1 MPIFDSAE
9 RRYIRR
15 GEVDVDSAR
24 RAKALL
30 DELRRTRM
38 LRGGRISEHKQTLR
52 SRISG
57 AIARRAVLPRL
68 AERVAFQ
75 LVLKVDT
82 GGLGDRAVWLA
93 IGDRLQKEIES
104 LKSNLALVD
113 RQIVVALPK
122 LSADQVAA
130 LHDELQAADPAVART
145 ILNVALDAAEP
156 IPAARRYLAA
166 FHRIVDDLGPIDPGI
181 ARTVANAT
189 FMAHAPSRKAMDHLK
204 QFATLA
210 RKFEDDVEFVRTVA
224 KMAFRASDPIEAA
237 RGFIADYERVVAELT
252 ATGAEPAIARSIASI
267 ASTGADPMSAAR
279 TLLRHFEDVVAF
291 AKRTHPCVARS
302 IALSACRATDALT
315 TARLYMKNY
324 DAIVRFVCRTDPEIA
339 HAVAAQAFRS
349 DQPLR
354 WAKRY
359 LEQLKEERRLRRSTR
374 DARQAAAD

>member
-82 GGLGDRAVWLA
+82 DALGDRAVWLA

-189 FMAHAPSRKAMDHLK
+189 FMAHAPSR
-204 QFATLA
+204 
-210 RKFEDDVEFVRTVA
+210 
-224 KMAFRASDPIEAA
+224 
-237 RGFIADYERVVAELT
+237 
-252 ATGAEPAIARSIASI
+252 
-267 ASTGADPMSAAR
+267 
-279 TLLRHFEDVVAF
+279 
-291 AKRTHPCVARS
+291 
-302 IALSACRATDALT
+302 
-315 TARLYMKNY
+315 N

>member
-1 MPIFDSAE
+1 MCIVDVDSAAFRRSPEPRKQSTAMCRSRERRLPGNTDIASVMHPRWSMPHFAPLIDRSRVLPEDSTVSDSSQSEIILPIFDSAE
-9 RRYIRR
+9 RPYIRR

-52 SRISG
+52 SRISE

-145 ILNVALDAAEP
+145 VSTWRSTPRSPFRRPDA
-156 IPAARRYLAA
+156 IWRR
-166 FHRIVDDLGPIDPGI
+166 F
-181 ARTVANAT
+181 T
-189 FMAHAPSRKAMDHLK
+189 
-204 QFATLA
+204 
-210 RKFEDDVEFVRTVA
+210 
-224 KMAFRASDPIEAA
+224 ASS
-237 RGFIADYERVVAELT
+237 T
-252 ATGAEPAIARSIASI
+252 TSARSTPVS
-267 ASTGADPMSAAR
+267 
-279 TLLRHFEDVVAF
+279 
-291 AKRTHPCVARS
+291 
-302 IALSACRATDALT
+302 
-315 TARLYMKNY
+315 
-324 DAIVRFVCRTDPEIA
+324 
-339 HAVAAQAFRS
+339 HA
-349 DQPLR
+349 
-354 WAKRY
+354 
-359 LEQLKEERRLRRSTR
+359 
-374 DARQAAAD
+374 

>member
-9 RRYIRR
+9 RQYIRR
-15 GEVDVDSAR
+15 GEVDVDS
-24 RAKALL
+24 
-30 DELRRTRM
+30 
-38 LRGGRISEHKQTLR
+38 
-52 SRISG
+52 
-57 AIARRAVLPRL
+57 
-68 AERVAFQ
+68 
-75 LVLKVDT
+75 
-82 GGLGDRAVWLA
+82 
-93 IGDRLQKEIES
+93 
-104 LKSNLALVD
+104 
-113 RQIVVALPK
+113 
-122 LSADQVAA
+122 
-130 LHDELQAADPAVART
+130 
-145 ILNVALDAAEP
+145 
-156 IPAARRYLAA
+156 
-166 FHRIVDDLGPIDPGI
+166 
-181 ARTVANAT
+181 
-189 FMAHAPSRKAMDHLK
+189 
-204 QFATLA
+204 
-210 RKFEDDVEFVRTVA
+210 
-224 KMAFRASDPIEAA
+224 
-237 RGFIADYERVVAELT
+237 
-252 ATGAEPAIARSIASI
+252 RSIAGI